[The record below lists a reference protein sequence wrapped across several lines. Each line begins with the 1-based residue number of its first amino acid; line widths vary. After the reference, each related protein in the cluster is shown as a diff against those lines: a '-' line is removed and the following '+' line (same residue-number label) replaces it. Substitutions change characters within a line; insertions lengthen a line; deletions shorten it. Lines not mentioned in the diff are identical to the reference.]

1 LQSQLARDLYAFLDQ
16 AAYQS
21 RESTGL
27 KTPTQRTDRVTQVS
41 MAIKATLRKHTVN
54 EPAREKAMHA
64 VLTDLNREPAKC
76 LALLSSDL
84 NPEAFTREILKSTLR
99 ITKSPHQ
106 ERSSPSSNGVKD
118 ITQVCN
124 SQTSQPSLRFPI
136 NSLIHPTTE
145 VEKTRNPATSV
156 NLSSLSSSISQPH
169 THPALHSAFSKS
181 PDFKLF
187 LLSELH
193 EFLDSRGLSTH
204 GTKEELIARCE
215 VYQQEELSQ
224 QRISRGKK
232 A

>member
-1 LQSQLARDLYAFLDQ
+1 
-16 AAYQS
+16 
-21 RESTGL
+21 
-27 KTPTQRTDRVTQVS
+27 

-64 VLTDLNREPAKC
+64 VLADLNREPAKC

-84 NPEAFTREILKSTLR
+84 NPEAFTHEILKSTLR

-124 SQTSQPSLRFPI
+124 SQTSQPSLHFPI
-136 NSLIHPTTE
+136 NSLIHPTAE
-145 VEKTRNPATSV
+145 VDKTRNPAASV

-169 THPALHSAFSKS
+169 SALRSEFTKS

>member
-1 LQSQLARDLYAFLDQ
+1 
-16 AAYQS
+16 
-21 RESTGL
+21 
-27 KTPTQRTDRVTQVS
+27 

-187 LLSELH
+187 LSSELH

-215 VYQQEELSQ
+215 VCQQEELSQ

>member
-1 LQSQLARDLYAFLDQ
+1 
-16 AAYQS
+16 
-21 RESTGL
+21 
-27 KTPTQRTDRVTQVS
+27 

-64 VLTDLNREPAKC
+64 VLADLNREPAKC

-84 NPEAFTREILKSTLR
+84 NPEAFTHEILKSTLR

-106 ERSSPSSNGVKD
+106 ERSSPSSNGVDD

-124 SQTSQPSLRFPI
+124 SQTSQPSLHFPI
-136 NSLIHPTTE
+136 NSLIHPTAE
-145 VEKTRNPATSV
+145 VDKTRNPAASV

-215 VYQQEELSQ
+215 VYQQAEQAQ
-224 QRISRGKK
+224 QRISRWKK

>member
-27 KTPTQRTDRVTQVS
+27 KTPTQRTDRVTQIS
-41 MAIKATLRKHTVN
+41 LAIKATLRKHTVN
-54 EPAREKAMHA
+54 ELAREKAMHA
-64 VLTDLNREPAKC
+64 VLTDLSREPAKC
-76 LALLSSDL
+76 LALLTSEL
-84 NPEAFTREILKSTLR
+84 NPEVFTHEIMKSTLR
-99 ITKSPHQ
+99 KAKSPHQ
-106 ERSSPSSNGVKD
+106 EQSSPSSNGVED
-118 ITQVCN
+118 ITKVCN
-124 SQTSQPSLRFPI
+124 SQTSQQSLRFPI
-136 NSLIHPTTE
+136 NSLIHPTAE
-145 VEKTRNPATSV
+145 VDKTRSPAKSV
-156 NLSSLSSSISQPH
+156 NVSSLSSSISQPH
-169 THPALHSAFSKS
+169 THSALHSAFSKS

-215 VYQQEELSQ
+215 VHQQEELAQ